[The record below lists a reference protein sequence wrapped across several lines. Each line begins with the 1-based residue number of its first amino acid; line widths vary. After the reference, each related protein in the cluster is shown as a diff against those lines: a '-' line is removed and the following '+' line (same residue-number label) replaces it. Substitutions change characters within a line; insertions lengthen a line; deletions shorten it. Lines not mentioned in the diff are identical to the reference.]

1 MRAALWFLVLFGTAV
16 AAALFAGNNQGTV
29 TLFWPPYRVDLSLN
43 FVLLL
48 FFGGFA
54 ILYAALRALSA
65 LLELPGQAR
74 RWRVQ
79 QKERSMH
86 AALLDA
92 LSQLLAGRFLR
103 SRKAAMAALAQ
114 ENALEAAGEAVPHG
128 RQLRTLAHLVAAESS
143 HALQDRAT
151 REAHL
156 RNALDNIPARAPVS
170 ELELREGAQLRAAR
184 WSLDERDAATA
195 LEHLAALPQGAAR
208 RTLALRARLKA
219 TRLSHQTQEALETA
233 RLLGK
238 HRAFSPAA
246 AQSIV
251 RGLAIELLNGAHD
264 PAQLQQTWMAF
275 EPAERA
281 MPELAIHAAQRLTA
295 LGGDHG
301 QVRTWLLPA
310 WERMVDAT
318 DPLPDAHALKL
329 VRVLESNLDALDAA
343 WLARIESAQ
352 QANPRDARLQYLSGM
367 ACLRRQLWGKAQQLF
382 TQAAQQLD
390 EGPLRCRA
398 WRHLAELAEQ
408 RGDTEAAATAWKH
421 AALAS

>member
-219 TRLSHQTQEALETA
+219 TRLSQQTQEALETA

-264 PAQLQQTWMAF
+264 PAQLQHTWMSF

-281 MPELAIHAAQRLTA
+281 MPELAIHAAQRLTE

-310 WERMVDAT
+310 WERMVDAAN
-318 DPLPDAHALKL
+318 PLPDAHALKL